1 MCKPSAEPS
10 LPELCRGEAINRTCK
25 FQFIGHVFYKHQSV
39 DLPLRQINRFSMVL
53 TINGKLVQAE
63 DHKSGFND

>member
-39 DLPLRQINRFSMVL
+39 EQLFQNY
-53 TINGKLVQAE
+53 
-63 DHKSGFND
+63 KSQDEYQRLMNNKIVIK